1 MSKGGSFPAGA
12 AAGISGA
19 VAGISELDAR
29 LKGTR
34 GLTAVYADAAYG
46 AAAEGEEEEGDYS
59 VPRLSGVYCTAL
71 ERHALPS

>member
-1 MSKGGSFPAGA
+1 VSKGGSLPAGA
-12 AAGISGA
+12 AAGISGAVAGA

-46 AAAEGEEEEGDYS
+46 AAAEGEEEEGD
-59 VPRLSGVYCTAL
+59 
-71 ERHALPS
+71 

>member
-1 MSKGGSFPAGA
+1 MPAGA
-12 AAGISGA
+12 AAGISGAVAGA

-46 AAAEGEEEEGDYS
+46 AVAEGEEEEGD
-59 VPRLSGVYCTAL
+59 
-71 ERHALPS
+71 

>member
-1 MSKGGSFPAGA
+1 MSKGGSLPAGA

-46 AAAEGEEEEGDYS
+46 AAAEGEEEEGD
-59 VPRLSGVYCTAL
+59 
-71 ERHALPS
+71 